1 MSMTGALE
9 RLLSNYESGAATES
23 DGENDEDPSHG
34 SQSENESAGRYLA
47 SESHAI
53 LSRMSNDDDDGESS
67 DEMAGTEIEDDS
79 NQRKLMAERNAR
91 IRQNKLRRRG
101 LLCSEEEDDDESVIL
116 TQSKNIPYRKLSMQ
130 EQFTPPCKKS
140 KTFVPET
147 DEDCAAAYYDSEEQS
162 EDEEV
167 MTPTPRRRRFH
178 SQWQHVKEWS
188 KDTHQVAEIN
198 RKIDAIMEQSLK
210 DAGYRAEHVS
220 NTKTTDRAY
229 WKESHVRS
237 FPLFLLNRIVAVET
251 HFISF
256 STDLPWKK

>member
-1 MSMTGALE
+1 MSANAALE
-9 RLLSNYESGAATES
+9 RLLSNYDSDAATVN
-23 DGENDEDPSHG
+23 DGDNDEDPSHG

-67 DEMAGTEIEDDS
+67 DDMASAEIEDDR
-79 NQRKLMAERNAR
+79 NQRRLMAERNAR
-91 IRQNKLRRRG
+91 IRQKKLRRRG

-116 TQSKNIPYRKLSMQ
+116 TQSKNNPYRKLSMQ
-130 EQFTPPCKKS
+130 EQFTPPRKKS
-140 KTFVPET
+140 KTVVPDT
-147 DEDCAAAYYDSEEQS
+147 DEDCEAECNDSEEQS

-167 MTPTPRRRRFH
+167 MTPTPRRRHFQT
-178 SQWQHVKEWS
+178 QWQHVKEWS
-188 KDTHQVAEIN
+188 KDTHQEAEIN

-237 FPLFLLNRIVAVET
+237 FPLFFFNNIVTVET
-251 HFISF
+251 HIISF

>member
-1 MSMTGALE
+1 MTTKEALE
-9 RLLSNYESGAATES
+9 RLLSNYDSGAATES

-53 LSRMSNDDDDGESS
+53 LSRMSNDDDDGESL
-67 DEMAGTEIEDDS
+67 DDMASAEIEDDR
-79 NQRKLMAERNAR
+79 NQRRLMAERNAR

-116 TQSKNIPYRKLSMQ
+116 TQSKSNPYRKLSMQ
-130 EQFTPPCKKS
+130 EQFTPPSKKA
-140 KTFVPET
+140 KTVVPES
-147 DEDCAAAYYDSEEQS
+147 DEDREPACHDSEEQS

-220 NTKTTDRAY
+220 STKTTDRAY

-237 FPLFLLNRIVAVET
+237 FPLFLLINIVAVET
-251 HFISF
+251 HSISF
-256 STDLPWKK
+256 ATDLPWKK